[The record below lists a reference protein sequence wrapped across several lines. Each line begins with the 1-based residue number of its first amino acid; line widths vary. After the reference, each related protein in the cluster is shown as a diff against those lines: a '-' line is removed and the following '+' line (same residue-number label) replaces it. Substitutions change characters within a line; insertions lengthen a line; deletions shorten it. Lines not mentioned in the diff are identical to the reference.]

1 MINTEI
7 VASCELQ
14 AINYELQITSY
25 ELQII
30 SYR

>member
-14 AINYELQITSY
+14 TINYELQITSY